1 MTPRVK
7 LRLVLTLGALIV
19 SLGGAPQV
27 GAQKTSLPA
36 SVITPSPQP
45 AVISRQLKLAQ
56 QLARK
61 SLAGLEATSS
71 DEATPIDESVIQ
83 AARDTYVLIRA
94 ARHGMEL
101 SQSTRKFPDPVMD
114 LTFKRVTQ
122 AWDLARIPV
131 DKYSWGIAR
140 GDYLRQSIPAL
151 SQVVRLLD
159 QTLVTMP

>member
-1 MTPRVK
+1 MTTRLK
-7 LRLVLTLGALIV
+7 LRLVLMLAALML
-19 SLGGAPQV
+19 SLGGAQQAE
-27 GAQKTSLPA
+27 AQKTSLPA

-61 SLAGLEATSS
+61 ALAGLEATSS
-71 DEATPIDESVIQ
+71 DDAVPIDESVIQ

-101 SQSTRKFPDPVMD
+101 AKETRRFPDPVMD

-122 AWDLARIPV
+122 AWDLARIPS
-131 DKYSWGIAR
+131 DQYSWGNTRAE
-140 GDYLRQSIPAL
+140 YLRKSIPAL
-151 SQVVRLLD
+151 SQAVRLLD
-159 QTLVTMP
+159 QVLVTMP